1 MCGLYGFLSYGKKPI
16 KNLSVLTNSL
26 AEQAAVRGKDATGIA
41 YADKGKIVIHKEAKA
56 AYSVDFKHPDDAVC
70 VTGHTRHTTQGN
82 EKKNYNNHPFG
93 GSCRNLRFALCH
105 NGILTNDNTLKK
117 TYHLPK
123 TKIETDSYA
132 AVQLLEQQ
140 KQLNL
145 ESIKF
150 MAETV
155 SGSFAFT
162 LLDSSNTLWLIR
174 GDSPLSLIHLPKCK
188 MYIYASTNEILYK
201 ALVDTKLFD
210 EIKNGDFEEIPIK
223 MGEIIKIAPDG
234 TFTSNEFEY
243 MEYYGDLHWWDYG
256 YYGAK
261 RKSSRSDSAYTE
273 ELKSVAA
280 YQGYSEDEID
290 YLIESGFTLDEIE
303 EYIYCRE

>member
-16 KNLSVLTNSL
+16 RNLSVLTNSL
-26 AEQAAVRGKDATGIA
+26 AEQSAVRGKDATGIA
-41 YADKGKIVIHKEAKA
+41 YTDKGKIVIHKEAKT
-56 AYSVDFKHPDDAVC
+56 AYAVDFKHPDNVVC

-82 EKKNYNNHPFG
+82 EKQNYNNHPFG

-105 NGILTNDNTLKK
+105 NGILTNDGTVKRQH
-117 TYHLPK
+117 HLPK
-123 TKIETDSYA
+123 SKIETDSYV
-132 AVQLLEQQ
+132 AVQLLEKQ
-140 KQLNL
+140 KYLDMK
-145 ESIKF
+145 SIKS

-162 LLDSSNTLWLIR
+162 VIDSSDTLWLIR

-188 MYIYASTNEILYK
+188 LYIYASTDEILYK

-210 EIKNGDFEEIPIK
+210 EIKSGDFEEIPIK

-234 TFTSNEFEY
+234 TLTSDEFEY
-243 MEYYGDLHWWDYG
+243 MEYCGNLHWWNYG
-256 YYGAK
+256 SYGTNRSK
-261 RKSSRSDSAYTE
+261 SRSDSAYVDD
-273 ELKSVAA
+273 LKMIAS

-290 YLIESGFTLDEIE
+290 CLLENGFTPDEIE

>member
-1 MCGLYGFLSYGKKPI
+1 MCGLYGFLNYGGQAI

-26 AEQAAVRGKDATGIA
+26 AEQAAARGTDATGIA
-41 YADKGKIVIHKEAKA
+41 YTDNGKIVIHKEAKS
-56 AYSVDFKHPDDAVC
+56 AYAVDFKHPDDVVC

-105 NGILTNDNTLKK
+105 NGILTNDNDLKQN
-117 TYHLPK
+117 YHLPK

-132 AVQLLEQQ
+132 AVQLLEQK

-145 ESIKF
+145 ESVKF

-155 SGSFAFT
+155 GGSFAFT
-162 LLDSSNTLWLIR
+162 LLDSANTLWLIR

-188 MYIYASTNEILYK
+188 LYVYASTAEILYK
-201 ALVDTKLFD
+201 ALVDTKLFE
-210 EIKNGDFEEIPIK
+210 EIKNGDFEEIDVK
-223 MGEIIKIAPDG
+223 SGEIVRLCPDG
-234 TFTSNEFEY
+234 ALLRDAFDY
-243 MEYYGDLHWWDYG
+243 VEYYGNLHWWNYG

-261 RKSSRSDSAYTE
+261 CNPPHSDYVE

-280 YQGYSEDEID
+280 YQGYSGEEID
-290 YLIESGFTLDEIE
+290 CLIQSGFTLDEIE
-303 EYIYCRE
+303 DYIYCRE